1 LIYSIFRTA
10 SFKKQYKKLSISD
23 KELLKEV
30 IILLA
35 QSTELD
41 AKYKDHKLTGNFK
54 DLRECHVKPDLL
66 LIYQINDDILE
77 LALVQVGN
85 HNSLFN

>member
-1 LIYSIFRTA
+1 MYSLFRTT
-10 SFKKQYKKLSISD
+10 SFKKQYKKLSSND
-23 KELLKEV
+23 KGLLKEI

-35 QSTELD
+35 ENKTLD
-41 AKYKDHKLTGNFK
+41 EKYKDHKLTGDFK

-66 LIYQINDDILE
+66 LVYKINNDILE

-85 HNSLFN
+85 HGSLFK

>member
-1 LIYSIFRTA
+1 MYSLFRTA
-10 SFKKQYKKLSISD
+10 SFKKQYKKLSSND
-23 KELLKEV
+23 KGLVREV

-35 QSTELD
+35 QNTILD
-41 AKYKDHKLTGNFK
+41 EKYKDHNLTGNFK

-66 LIYQINDDILE
+66 LIYKINDDILE

-85 HNSLFN
+85 HNSLFK

>member
-1 LIYSIFRTA
+1 MYSIFRTA
-10 SFKKQYKKLSISD
+10 SCKKQYKKLSVSD
-23 KELLKEV
+23 KELLKEI

-35 QSTELD
+35 QNKELEE
-41 AKYKDHKLTGNFK
+41 KYKDHKLTGNFK

-66 LIYQINDDILE
+66 LIYKINDDILE

-85 HNSLFN
+85 HNSLFK

>member
-1 LIYSIFRTA
+1 MYSIFRTA
-10 SFKKQYKKLSISD
+10 SFKKQYKKLSLSD

-30 IILLA
+30 IIILA
-35 QSTELD
+35 QNTELEE
-41 AKYKDHKLTGNFK
+41 KYKDHKLTGNFK

-66 LIYQINDDILE
+66 LVYKINADILE

-85 HNSLFN
+85 HNSLFK

>member
-1 LIYSIFRTA
+1 MYSIFRTA
-10 SFKKQYKKLSISD
+10 SFKKQYKKLSANN

-35 QSTELD
+35 QNIELEE
-41 AKYKDHKLTGNFK
+41 KYNDHKLTGNFK

-66 LIYQINDDILE
+66 LIYKINDDILE

-85 HNSLFN
+85 HSSLFK

>member
-1 LIYSIFRTA
+1 MYSIFRTV
-10 SFKKQYKKLSISD
+10 SFKKQYKKLSVSD
-23 KELLKEV
+23 KELLKEI

-35 QSTELD
+35 QNTELEE
-41 AKYKDHKLTGNFK
+41 KYKNHKLTGNFK

-66 LIYQINDDILE
+66 LIYKINDDILE

-85 HNSLFN
+85 HNSLFK

>member
-1 LIYSIFRTA
+1 MYSIFRTA
-10 SFKKQYKKLSISD
+10 SFKKQYKKLSSTD
-23 KELLKEV
+23 KDLLKNI

-35 QSTELD
+35 QNTEIEE
-41 AKYKDHKLTGNFK
+41 KYKDHKLTGNFK

-66 LIYQINDDILE
+66 LIYRKDNDILE

-85 HNSLFN
+85 HSSLFK

>member
-1 LIYSIFRTA
+1 MYSIFRTA
-10 SFKKQYKKLSISD
+10 SFKKQYKKLSPND

-35 QSTELD
+35 QNIELKE
-41 AKYKDHKLTGNFK
+41 KYKDHKLTGTFK

-66 LIYQINDDILE
+66 LIYNINDDILE

-85 HNSLFN
+85 HNSLFK

>member
-1 LIYSIFRTA
+1 MYSIFRTV
-10 SFKKQYKKLSISD
+10 SFKKQYKKLSVSD

-35 QSTELD
+35 QNIELEE
-41 AKYKDHKLTGNFK
+41 KYKDHKLTGNFK

-66 LIYQINDDILE
+66 LIYQINDNILE

-85 HNSLFN
+85 HNSLFK

>member
-1 LIYSIFRTA
+1 MYSLFRTA
-10 SFKKQYKKLSISD
+10 SFKKQYKKLSVSD
-23 KELLKEV
+23 KDLLKEV

-35 QSTELD
+35 QNRELEE
-41 AKYKDHKLTGNFK
+41 KYKDHKLTGNFK

-66 LIYQINDDILE
+66 LIYKTNDDILE

-85 HNSLFN
+85 HGSLFK

>member
-1 LIYSIFRTA
+1 MYSIFRTS

-30 IILLA
+30 IILLT
-35 QSTELD
+35 QNSELD
-41 AKYKDHKLTGNFK
+41 EKYKDHKLTGNFK

-66 LIYQINDDILE
+66 LMYKINNDILE

-85 HNSLFN
+85 HNSLFK

>member
-1 LIYSIFRTA
+1 MYSIFRTA
-10 SFKKQYKKLSISD
+10 SFKKQYKKLCTND

-35 QSTELD
+35 QNIELEG
-41 AKYKDHKLTGNFK
+41 KYKDHKLTGNFK
-54 DLRECHVKPDLL
+54 DLREYHVKPDLL
-66 LIYQINDDILE
+66 LIYKINDEILE

-85 HNSLFN
+85 HNSLFK

>member
-1 LIYSIFRTA
+1 MYSIFRTA
-10 SFKKQYKKLSISD
+10 SFKKQYKKLCTNN

-35 QSTELD
+35 QNIELEG
-41 AKYKDHKLTGNFK
+41 KYKDHKLTGNFK

-66 LIYQINDDILE
+66 LVYKINDEILE

-85 HNSLFN
+85 HNSLFK